1 MINNTPRTTRSLA
14 ITKNFDKSINLRPQ
28 QIVLSKD
35 TNIIVMQ
42 ILRLAL
48 DWTANTN
55 HTGFYVAL
63 AKGFYT
69 EKNIEVKLTTPEDD
83 GYRTTPAKKLELN
96 EADLALCPLESII
109 SFRTK
114 NNPFPLT
121 AIATIFQD
129 DVSKI
134 CVHKN
139 SGILRPKDL
148 DSKKYA
154 SYKARYEDHIVK
166 RMIKNDGGSG
176 EIEIMYPEKLGIWN
190 TLLKHDADATWIFD
204 NWEGVM
210 ARISGVELQS
220 FRLADFDIPY
230 SYSPIIATGESTIAR
245 YPDTLRAFIDATREG
260 FLFAQK
266 NPEEST
272 EILLP
277 FIPKHERNRAMV
289 LTSQHFSNKHYGD
302 DDHWGYMDLSKVQLF
317 YDWLYNERL
326 ETQIF
331 YAEDTLTNALLPS
344 IARR

>member
-1 MINNTPRTTRSLA
+1 MINNTPKTIRSFPIA
-14 ITKNFDKSINLRPQ
+14 IILDKNINLRPYRF
-28 QIVLSKD
+28 VLSKD
-35 TNIIVMQ
+35 TNIISMQ
-42 ILRLAL
+42 TLRLAL

-55 HTGFYVAL
+55 HTGFYVAR

-69 EKNIEVKLTTPEDD
+69 EKSIEVKITTPEDD

-96 EADLALCPLESII
+96 EADLALCPLESIT

-154 SYKARYEDHIVK
+154 SYKARYEDHIIK
-166 RMIKNDGGSG
+166 SMIKNDGGSG

-190 TLLKHDADATWIFD
+190 TLLNREAEATWIFD

-210 ARISGVELQS
+210 ARIGGVELQY
-220 FRLADFDIPY
+220 FTLADFGIPY
-230 SYSPIIATGESTIAR
+230 SYSPVIATGESTIAR
-245 YPDTLRAFIDATREG
+245 YPDTLRAFIEATRKG

-266 NPEEST
+266 NPEEAT
-272 EILLP
+272 EIILP
-277 FIPKHERNRAMV
+277 YIPKHERNRAMV
-289 LTSQHFSNKHYGD
+289 LTSQHYSNKHYGNED
-302 DDHWGYMDLSKVQLF
+302 NWGHMDFSKVQLF

-331 YAEDTLTNALLPS
+331 YAEDTITNALLPS
-344 IARR
+344 IAKR